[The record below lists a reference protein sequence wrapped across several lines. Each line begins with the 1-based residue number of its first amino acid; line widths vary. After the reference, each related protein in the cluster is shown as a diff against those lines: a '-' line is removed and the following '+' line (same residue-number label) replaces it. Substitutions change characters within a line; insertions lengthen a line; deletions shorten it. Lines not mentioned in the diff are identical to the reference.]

1 MQENLVR
8 SLGRED
14 PLEKEMATHSST
26 LAWKIPGQ
34 RSLVG
39 YSQWDHKELDMTE
52 QLCFHFLHIL
62 VTTSL
67 FPISVSVSFLLLVCC
82 IFFILCISDIIQY
95 LSFSV
100 QLMSLTITQ
109 VHASCF
115 SFLKIYVFIYECA
128 RSSLLCVG
136 FL

>member
-1 MQENLVR
+1 MFNLWV
-8 SLGRED
+8 G
-14 PLEKEMATHSST
+14 
-26 LAWKIPGQ
+26 KIPSKRKWQPTPVLLSGKSHGQ
-34 RSLVG
+34 RSLVS
-39 YSQWDHKELDMTE
+39 YSQRGHKELDMTE

-82 IFFILCISDIIQY
+82 IFLIPCISDIIQY

-100 QLMSLTITQ
+100 QLMSLTIAQ

-115 SFLKIYVFIYECA
+115 LFLKIYVFMFECA